1 MSASRVQRR
10 STQAAQAAGGVAA
23 KARASVRRLR
33 RAFHAQAQRR
43 AVLLGRLQAAGLPAL
58 APLTDVPVMSFRCM
72 LDKQTVAR
80 LTSEAEKAGT
90 ADVIHFDEKLSGFG
104 LRLRRAPSGRL
115 LGSYVAQYK
124 SRGHTRRLKVGS
136 AEKLSAKEA
145 RQAARNFSPRS
156 SSAATRRQ
164 RNGGRG
170 RAVLLRRS
178 ATATSAASL
187 GC

>member
-1 MSASRVQRR
+1 
-10 STQAAQAAGGVAA
+10 
-23 KARASVRRLR
+23 
-33 RAFHAQAQRR
+33 
-43 AVLLGRLQAAGLPAL
+43 
-58 APLTDVPVMSFRCM
+58 M

-145 RQAARNFSPRS
+145 RQAARKLLAKVELGGDP
-156 SSAATRRQ
+156 SAEKRRA
-164 RNGGRG
+164 RARRTTTAVSDGDFGRVA
-170 RAVLLRRS
+170 RLLIAFLIAHR
-178 ATATSAASL
+178 
-187 GC
+187 